1 MKATPLLS
9 GLMAALLLTAC
20 GGSSDDNPGN
30 DVASSSE
37 SSASDQSSS
46 EQASSESSSSSTSDS
61 SSESSSSSMS
71 SSAQSSSVSVGTLS
85 CDQANRIQGFATLDG
100 GTTGGAGGDEVTVT
114 NAAELA
120 QALANKGSAP
130 LTIYVD
136 GTISPADAPDTKFNI
151 KDMSD
156 VSIIGVDDRALFDG
170 IGLKIWRADNI
181 IIRNLTMRYVNIGD
195 KDHISLE
202 GPATN
207 IWIDHNTFYN
217 SLDSEKDFYDELVS
231 GKKSVDKVSIS
242 YNILRDS
249 WKTSLWGS
257 SDTDNFNRR
266 ITFYGNHWF
275 NVNSRLP
282 LFRFGEGH
290 IFNNYY
296 QNVNSTGI
304 NSRMGATIRIE
315 GNVFDNVINPI
326 VSFYSS
332 EVGYWDVEDN
342 LFTDVTWSEGDGI
355 TAGPNVESTV
365 SYAPAYDYD
374 RLSAEDTKAHVL
386 GNAGAG
392 VIGDCL

>member
-1 MKATPLLS
+1 MNATPLLS
-9 GLMAALLLTAC
+9 GLMAAMLLTAC
-20 GGSSDDNPGN
+20 GSGDDDNPGN
-30 DVASSSE
+30 ASSSNE
-37 SSASDQSSS
+37 SSTQSSSAQTSNESSVSSAPVSSSASSSSSTSS
-46 EQASSESSSSSTSDS
+46 EQASSV
-61 SSESSSSSMS
+61 
-71 SSAQSSSVSVGTLS
+71 AAGTLS
-85 CDQANRIQGFATLDG
+85 CEQANRIQGFASLDG
-100 GTTGGAGGDEVTVT
+100 GTTGGAGGDQVTVT

-130 LTIYVD
+130 LIIYVD

-202 GPATN
+202 GPASN

-217 SLDSEKDFYDELVS
+217 SLDSDKDFYDELVS

-315 GNVFDNVINPI
+315 GNVFESATNPI

-392 VIGDCL
+392 VIGGCL